1 MSSLEHRDCPTELR
15 VSCTKNGDV
24 RCRLLEHRVAINTVL
39 LRAGLEIMEDHKQAG
54 GVRLAVNESLVYSDP
69 AWNTSEP
76 WLYNPALEYAHDLMA
91 DHCCFTAM
99 EVYSDAPCPPRVI
112 QALRRSR
119 TLKRLAIFLSGDDKK
134 CPADMFAL
142 VYSITSLEELV
153 FLHARGPK
161 ILHFMTNGPLA
172 ETILKHMKVLD
183 IRYVLVSPKKAR
195 AFLGALMRNH
205 TVTDLAVNETV
216 FGAGPKDPGRLFT
229 LYVARRDAVL
239 KKLTLFENAVCE
251 DRVLWRRLTKALSQA
266 TALTELNVDVRLD
279 LSIFAAV
286 TAEFAQVVRRCKTLQ
301 SLQLPRAI
309 VYSSPTIPELRTM
322 PWIVALQHNR
332 SLRKLYISVFGMSEA
347 QFRNLLSVIAEG
359 ETLRK
364 VVIQDSQW
372 DLNHGMLSRVIRELG
387 MCDRISFKCLEIV
400 PWKIPELS
408 KVPEVSC
415 VKLERLEVTLD
426 ALHPLEALMEYANM
440 FYRPGTLTAITIGC
454 MLLTQQ
460 PALEKVLLLL
470 AKSSA
475 LTHVVIN
482 VYNHSSWHLCGQCV
496 DLFDRVVS
504 ALATNPRITEMWL
517 PFFPLETTHLD
528 TLCNSAR
535 EHRSLTA
542 VKFRSHYRR
551 WSQPSADFSAA
562 VMRVRPNR

>member
-1 MSSLEHRDCPTELR
+1 
-15 VSCTKNGDV
+15 
-24 RCRLLEHRVAINTVL
+24 
-39 LRAGLEIMEDHKQAG
+39 
-54 GVRLAVNESLVYSDP
+54 
-69 AWNTSEP
+69 
-76 WLYNPALEYAHDLMA
+76 
-91 DHCCFTAM
+91 
-99 EVYSDAPCPPRVI
+99 
-112 QALRRSR
+112 
-119 TLKRLAIFLSGDDKK
+119 
-134 CPADMFAL
+134 
-142 VYSITSLEELV
+142 
-153 FLHARGPK
+153 
-161 ILHFMTNGPLA
+161 
-172 ETILKHMKVLD
+172 
-183 IRYVLVSPKKAR
+183 
-195 AFLGALMRNH
+195 
-205 TVTDLAVNETV
+205 
-216 FGAGPKDPGRLFT
+216 
-229 LYVARRDAVL
+229 
-239 KKLTLFENAVCE
+239 
-251 DRVLWRRLTKALSQA
+251 
-266 TALTELNVDVRLD
+266 
-279 LSIFAAV
+279 
-286 TAEFAQVVRRCKTLQ
+286 
-301 SLQLPRAI
+301 
-309 VYSSPTIPELRTM
+309 M

-347 QFRNLLSVIAEG
+347 QFRSLLSVIAEG

-387 MCDRISFKCLEIV
+387 MCDRISFMCLEIV

-528 TLCNSAR
+528 TLCDSAR

-562 VMRVRPNR
+562 VMRLQDAVC

>member
-1 MSSLEHRDCPTELR
+1 
-15 VSCTKNGDV
+15 
-24 RCRLLEHRVAINTVL
+24 
-39 LRAGLEIMEDHKQAG
+39 
-54 GVRLAVNESLVYSDP
+54 
-69 AWNTSEP
+69 
-76 WLYNPALEYAHDLMA
+76 
-91 DHCCFTAM
+91 
-99 EVYSDAPCPPRVI
+99 
-112 QALRRSR
+112 
-119 TLKRLAIFLSGDDKK
+119 
-134 CPADMFAL
+134 
-142 VYSITSLEELV
+142 
-153 FLHARGPK
+153 
-161 ILHFMTNGPLA
+161 
-172 ETILKHMKVLD
+172 
-183 IRYVLVSPKKAR
+183 
-195 AFLGALMRNH
+195 
-205 TVTDLAVNETV
+205 
-216 FGAGPKDPGRLFT
+216 
-229 LYVARRDAVL
+229 
-239 KKLTLFENAVCE
+239 
-251 DRVLWRRLTKALSQA
+251 
-266 TALTELNVDVRLD
+266 
-279 LSIFAAV
+279 
-286 TAEFAQVVRRCKTLQ
+286 
-301 SLQLPRAI
+301 
-309 VYSSPTIPELRTM
+309 M
-322 PWIVALQHNR
+322 PWIVALRHNR

-347 QFRNLLSVIAEG
+347 QFRSLLSVIAEG

-387 MCDRISFKCLEIV
+387 MCDRISFMCLEIV

-517 PFFPLETTHLD
+517 PFFPLESTHLD
-528 TLCNSAR
+528 TLCDSAC

-542 VKFRSHYRR
+542 VKFRSHYKR

-562 VMRVRPNR
+562 VMRLQDAVRQNASRMNAAVEYVRGEITADGARAVEELLDHPQLLERVRDEAGVTDAKAKEMVKDAGKSVRNMDIHRFLWLTGVVSRRQASRHDPDAKEFHILDLPVDCWLHIRQFLKLKDVASG